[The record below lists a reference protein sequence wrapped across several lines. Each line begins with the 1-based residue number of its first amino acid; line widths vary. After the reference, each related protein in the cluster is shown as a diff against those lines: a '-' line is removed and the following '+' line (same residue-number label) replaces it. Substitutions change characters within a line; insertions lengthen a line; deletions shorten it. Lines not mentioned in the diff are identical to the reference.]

1 MIAVALV
8 SIQGEFHAGA
18 EVVWLISGLYL
29 ATAIAQ
35 PTMGRLADQFGP
47 RLVFNAGLVL
57 VTVAAVAAPFA
68 PSFGV
73 LLLAR
78 VVLGVGTSAAYPAGL
93 ALIKDWAE
101 RAEPSTETTGALG
114 AISAA
119 SQVAVALG
127 PPLGGVLVLVGGWR
141 CIFWV
146 NLPITVLALLL
157 TLLWLRRDDPVGT
170 SASKAL
176 RELDPLGILLFA
188 GMMIFLLLFLLS
200 VDRAPAWPHLTASV
214 AFAAALLW
222 WELRAARPFVDVRML
237 AANRPLTL
245 TYLRCGVTYLV
256 FYTVFYSLPQWLE
269 QARSMTSAAAGLIML
284 PIAGFGVIATVL
296 ATRLVSHSGLRPVL
310 VIGSAGLLVGSLS
323 LLAVSALTPVALLLV
338 VAAVLGL
345 PNGFNSLGNQTAMY
359 NSAPQDQLSTASG
372 LYRTAQYIG
381 ANLAS
386 ALVGLGLGEHATDGG
401 LHLLA
406 AVIAAISAGL
416 LLAATTSK
424 HLKTTKMKW
433 WRAAPNAVP
442 ELPERKTH
450 DWTPRS
456 AKRQIDD
463 SERQLRVRAGVQLR
477 VRHQQPPAQL
487 RERRRV
493 GKRSVRRR

>member
-1 MIAVALV
+1 MTTADESSVVGRRTLPVRVVLPVVLGTLLNALNSSMIAVALV

-29 ATAIAQ
+29 ATAVAQ

-47 RLVFNAGLVL
+47 RRVFNTGLVL
-57 VTVAAVAAPFA
+57 VTVASVAAPFA
-68 PSFGV
+68 PSLGV

-78 VVLGVGTSAAYPAGL
+78 VVLGVGTSAAYPAGM
-93 ALIKDWAE
+93 ALIKNWSE
-101 RAEPSTETTGALG
+101 REESSTDPTGALG

-141 CIFWV
+141 SIFWV
-146 NLPITVLALLL
+146 NLPITALALLL
-157 TLLWLRRDDPVGT
+157 TLLWLRRDDPVRT
-170 SASKAL
+170 TASRAL

-200 VDRAPAWPHLTASV
+200 IAHAPIWPHLTASV

-222 WELRAARPFVDVRML
+222 WERRAARPFIDVCML
-237 AANRPLTL
+237 ASNRPLTL

-269 QARSMTSAAAGLIML
+269 QSRSMTSAAAGLIML
-284 PIAGFGVIATVL
+284 PIAGLGVVATIL
-296 ATRLVSHSGLRPVL
+296 ATRITSRFGLRPVL
-310 VIGSAGLLVGSLS
+310 VVGSGGLLVGSLS
-323 LLAVSALTPVALLLV
+323 LLAVSAVTPVALLLV

-345 PNGFNSLGNQTAMY
+345 PNGFNSLGNQSAMY
-359 NSAPQDQLSTASG
+359 DSAPQGQLSTASG
-372 LYRTAQYIG
+372 LYRTAQYVG

-406 AVIAAISAGL
+406 AIIAVISAGL
-416 LLAATTSK
+416 LLTATTSK
-424 HLKTTKMKW
+424 HLKRTK
-433 WRAAPNAVP
+433 
-442 ELPERKTH
+442 
-450 DWTPRS
+450 
-456 AKRQIDD
+456 
-463 SERQLRVRAGVQLR
+463 
-477 VRHQQPPAQL
+477 
-487 RERRRV
+487 
-493 GKRSVRRR
+493 